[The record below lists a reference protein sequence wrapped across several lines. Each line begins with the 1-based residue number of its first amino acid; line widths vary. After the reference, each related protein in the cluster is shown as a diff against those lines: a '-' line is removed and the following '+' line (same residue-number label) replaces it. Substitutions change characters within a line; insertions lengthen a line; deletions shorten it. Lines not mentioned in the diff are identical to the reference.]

1 MSEKS
6 QVYKCDICGS
16 IVNVLHGGAGT
27 LVCCDEPMTL
37 QKENTTD
44 AATEKH
50 IPVVEKIDNGYKVK
64 IGSVEHP
71 MVKEH
76 LIEWVELVTEERSY
90 FKYFNPEDAP
100 EVTFVTDSPIVK
112 VRAYCNLHGL
122 WRSK

>member
-1 MSEKS
+1 MSEKN

-50 IPVVEKIDNGYKVK
+50 VPVVKKIDNGYEVKV
-64 IGSVEHP
+64 GSVEHP
-71 MVKEH
+71 MEEKH
-76 LIEWVELVTEERSY
+76 LIEWIELVTDEESF
-90 FKYFNPEDAP
+90 FKYFKSGEAP
-100 EVTFVTDSPIVK
+100 IATFLTDTKIVK
-112 VRAYCNLHGL
+112 ARAYCNLHGL